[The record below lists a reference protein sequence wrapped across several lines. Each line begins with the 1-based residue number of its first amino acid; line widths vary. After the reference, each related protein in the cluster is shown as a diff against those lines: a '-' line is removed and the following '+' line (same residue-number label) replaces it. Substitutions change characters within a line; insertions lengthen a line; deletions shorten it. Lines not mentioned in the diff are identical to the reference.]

1 MISWEE
7 PLQIFIIFLLTQRQ
21 VMWIILDLYLLGRF
35 AVSKGW
41 VEIYSPE
48 KLDLLGVLYKY
59 HYKIYSRSVFR
70 TQPNIYD
77 KTFLRK

>member
-7 PLQIFIIFLLTQRQ
+7 PLQIFLIFLLTQRQ

-41 VEIYSPE
+41 VEIY
-48 KLDLLGVLYKY
+48 
-59 HYKIYSRSVFR
+59 
-70 TQPNIYD
+70 D
-77 KTFLRK
+77 KTFLQK